1 MDGGLVKKQGL
12 SYYTRREQKRKL
24 KLTGDGTEKVKCKEG
39 KVKGTKGEKVGG
51 EKGKWTHCN
60 TLSNLLQ
67 SAFMISFLILI
78 VIYYI
83 TTC

>member
-1 MDGGLVKKQGL
+1 MDGGLVKKQSL
-12 SYYTRREQKRKL
+12 SYYTRREQKRKF
-24 KLTGDGTEKVKCKEG
+24 KLTGDGTEKVKSNEG

-51 EKGKWTHCN
+51 EKEKWTLCN